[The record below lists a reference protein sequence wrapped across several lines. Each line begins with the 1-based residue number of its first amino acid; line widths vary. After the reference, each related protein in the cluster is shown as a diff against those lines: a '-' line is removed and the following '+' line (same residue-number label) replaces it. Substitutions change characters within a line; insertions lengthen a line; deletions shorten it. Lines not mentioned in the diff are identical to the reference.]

1 MRRAITALTMG
12 RTPPADIP
20 AAIKPSL
27 EDRSS
32 GAMDSGYNTAV
43 VTPESGVPESC
54 PNSFT
59 DGIVLPGRRLFPS
72 KVTKLKPFDQPIP
85 QSTQNRFEDL
95 NELFSK
101 PLYNYLTKARV
112 RYTGVSI
119 KLKVLGESKTAAK
132 PWIVVQCDRALI
144 KKVKQFFNQQAVKS
158 EYQPPDADSSLPSFE
173 IFVFARPP
181 RQIATTNYAD
191 IYGQSDTA
199 SLLTLCGMTIKA
211 NKFDMDRVATIG
223 GLIKVAIS
231 DKDFTLYGMTVCHII
246 SQGNPEED
254 LTMDCSSGED
264 NDEEDGYLLEEE
276 KFVLDV
282 HSEENSVPDDTD
294 FTREVTS
301 DRERIKQLS
310 VPWSNIGHI
319 SMISSG
325 AQDHDNNLDWALVE
339 MDNPSLCRPN
349 LLLPPHAAHECHVNQ
364 ELKELTELQNV
375 ASRQTVVL
383 SSGISGFK
391 QGILSLSSSFLML
404 SPGKSFVKT
413 YNLALSD
420 RTGKILIQY
429 SSVSLSLVY
438 SIETWRL
445 RILGC

>member
-1 MRRAITALTMG
+1 ME
-12 RTPPADIP
+12 RTPPSDILP
-20 AAIKPSL
+20 AIEPSL
-27 EDRSS
+27 EDSSS
-32 GAMDSGYNTAV
+32 GATDSGYNTAA

-54 PNSFT
+54 ANSFA

-101 PLYNYLTKARV
+101 PLYNHLTKASV
-112 RYTGVSI
+112 RYSGVSI
-119 KLKVLGESKTAAK
+119 KLKVLGENENAAK
-132 PWIVVQCDRALI
+132 PWVVVQCDKALI

-158 EYQPPDADSSLPSFE
+158 QYQPPDADSSLPSFE

-181 RQIATTNYAD
+181 RQIASTNYAD
-191 IYGQSDTA
+191 IYSRSDTA

-223 GLIKVAIS
+223 GLIKVATS

-246 SQGNPEED
+246 PQGNPEED
-254 LTMDCSSGED
+254 LKMDCSSGED
-264 NDEEDGYLLEEE
+264 NYEDDGYSLDEEE
-276 KFVLDV
+276 KFVLDLP
-282 HSEENSVPDDTD
+282 SEENSVPEATD

-301 DRERIKQLS
+301 DRGRIKQLS

-319 SMISSG
+319 SIISSS
-325 AQDHDNNLDWALVE
+325 AQGDENNLDWALVE
-339 MDNPSLCRPN
+339 MDNPSLYRPN
-349 LLLPPHAAHECHVNQ
+349 LLLPPHAAHDYHGNQ
-364 ELKELTELQNV
+364 GLKELTELQYA
-375 ASRQTVVL
+375 ASKQTVVL
-383 SSGISGFK
+383 SCGISGFK

-404 SPGKSFVKT
+404 SPGKGFVKS

-420 RTGKILIQY
+420 GTGKIIIQY
-429 SSVSLSLVY
+429 NSVSLSPVY
-438 SIETWRL
+438 SVESWRL